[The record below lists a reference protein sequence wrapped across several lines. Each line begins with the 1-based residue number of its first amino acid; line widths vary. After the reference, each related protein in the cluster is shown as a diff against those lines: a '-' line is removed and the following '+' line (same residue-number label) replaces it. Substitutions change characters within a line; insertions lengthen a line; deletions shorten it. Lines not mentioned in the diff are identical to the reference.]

1 MPKAARRITA
11 DDILPREAYAAERKA
26 RRAAVVAMKK
36 NRRMAV
42 GPYATFHFECFET
55 MWMQVQEMLYI
66 EKGGDEQLADE
77 LAAYNPMIPQGSEL
91 TATIMFEIDDAF
103 RRARILGKLGGVE
116 DTLTIRAGAHVIKAV
131 PEGDVERTK
140 EDGKTSAVHFMHFPF
155 TPAAIAAFKDP
166 AQEALIAFAHP
177 EYGHMAVIPA
187 EVRSELARDFA

>member
-1 MPKAARRITA
+1 MPKAAKRITA
-11 DDILPREAYAAERKA
+11 QDILPRETYAAERKT
-26 RRAAVVAMKK
+26 RRAAVVAIKK

-77 LAAYNPMIPQGSEL
+77 LAAYNPMIPQGGEL
-91 TATIMFEIDDAF
+91 TATIMFEIEDAF
-103 RRARILGKLGGVE
+103 RRARILSRLGGIE
-116 DTLTIRAGAHVIKAV
+116 DTLTIRVGGHVIKAV

-155 TPAAIAAFKDP
+155 PPEAIAAFRDA
-166 AQEALIAFAHP
+166 AQEAVIAFAHP

-187 EVRSELARDFA
+187 DVRVELAKDFA